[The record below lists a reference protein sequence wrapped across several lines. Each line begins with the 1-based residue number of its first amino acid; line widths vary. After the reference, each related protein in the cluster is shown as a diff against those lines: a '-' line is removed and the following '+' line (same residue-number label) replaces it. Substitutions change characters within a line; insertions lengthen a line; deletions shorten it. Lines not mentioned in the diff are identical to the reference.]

1 MYTSL
6 TLKFFFSHLNNE
18 YSFLKHIGHKY
29 NGCLSGL
36 LVGWDGTEKRIPW
49 DDRLLFIPWDGM
61 TLKIPHP
68 TWDGT
73 IFKKFLSHG
82 MGRF

>member
-1 MYTSL
+1 MAIVAYLSPVNLIFIRTLRGSL
-6 TLKFFFSHLNNE
+6 FFS
-18 YSFLKHIGHKY
+18 SIGRRPP
-29 NGCLSGL
+29 GL